1 MTKRFRLPK
10 DGLVEPEERASS
22 GLAGDDVEAHGLLLT
37 APPSFGPQRSP
48 GHGGENIPSPAEDE
62 DDVEGYRAGR
72 DV

>member
-22 GLAGDDVEAHGLLLT
+22 GLAGDDVEAHGLPLT

-48 GHGGENIPSPAEDE
+48 GHGGEIASRIEDE
-62 DDVEGYRAGR
+62 DDIEGHR
-72 DV
+72 VPNV